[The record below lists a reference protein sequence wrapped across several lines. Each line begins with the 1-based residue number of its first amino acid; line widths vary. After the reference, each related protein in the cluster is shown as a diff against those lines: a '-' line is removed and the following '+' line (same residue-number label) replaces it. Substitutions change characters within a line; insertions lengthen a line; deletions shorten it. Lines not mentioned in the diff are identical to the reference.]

1 LNNNVGKPKIIQKDE
16 VEKKDMVLEKNGKPE
31 IILNNEVEKRM

>member
-1 LNNNVGKPKIIQKDE
+1 

-31 IILNNEVEKRM
+31 IILNNEVEKRMWC